1 MTKRTRLFV
10 FVATGI
16 LVAGLGTGLL
26 ASYMGGI
33 QNLVLIGGNG
43 PADLAY
49 VPADAKAVAYANVRD
64 VMDSEF
70 RQKLLPFG
78 GTEQGADQFRDQ
90 TGIDIRTQVDQVVAA
105 INGDG
110 ADQRPLVLV
119 RGTFDVALLESLIR
133 QKGAVVEEYQG
144 RRLLT
149 HADGDMALAFVDTGL
164 VAVGSAASVRRAIDT
179 KASGQNI
186 TANAD
191 VMRLVKEIESGNA
204 WAVARFDALAGAPP
218 IPAELASQLPPIT
231 WLAAS
236 GHVNGGLRAA
246 LRAETRDEASA
257 SNLRE
262 VIQGFLAL
270 ARLQLG
276 QRAEF
281 ADLLNSFELGGQG
294 NTVSL
299 AFALPPELLDVLSAI
314 HAQRAPR
321 PAPGTQE
328 LPPTLHSLPAEPG
341 PAL

>member
-43 PADLAY
+43 PADLAF
-49 VPADAKAVAYANVRD
+49 VPADAKVVAYANVRD

-78 GTEQGADQFRDQ
+78 PSEQGADQFLAE
-90 TGIDIRTQVDQVVAA
+90 TGVDIRTHVDQVVATLF
-105 INGDG
+105 GDG
-110 ADQRPLVLV
+110 PEARPTVLV
-119 RGTFDVALLESLIR
+119 RGNFDVANIESLLR
-133 QKGAVVEEYQG
+133 AKGAVVEEYQG
-144 RRLLT
+144 KRLLT
-149 HADGDMALAFVDTGL
+149 QPDGDMALGFADIGL
-164 VAVGSAASVRRAIDT
+164 IAVGSAADVRRVIDT
-179 KASGQNI
+179 KASGQNVTSNPDI
-186 TANAD
+186 
-191 VMRLVKEIESGNA
+191 MRLVKDIESGNA
-204 WAVARFDALAGAPP
+204 WAVARFDALAGTQP

-231 WLAAS
+231 WFAAS

-246 LRAETRDEASA
+246 LRAETRDDASA
-257 SNLRE
+257 ANLRE

-299 AFALPPELLDVLSAI
+299 AFSLPPELIDVLAAI
-314 HAQRAPR
+314 HAQRPTS
-321 PAPGTQE
+321 PSPE
-328 LPPTLHSLPAEPG
+328 VHEIPPTLQSLPLEPE